1 MSSSLTWN
9 AQKKAAPATTTP
21 TPELA
26 PTDGDVAT
34 APVNAGIIAAFD
46 DEITRLRAGL
56 RTWPPAS
63 DQIPTG
69 EHVVLLMRMREQLLR
84 TSSGQGAA
92 PAPGVEMSPAS
103 ASAVGLSSMRR
114 AVAVTGQRI
123 AEAVK
128 KRAPKSTTKR
138 TSAPFDLTPTEDQQ
152 LIVEMLGRVAK
163 EVLAPMAEEADDAA
177 TMRRISPVIDSRVRS
192 MRPSTVSARSRR
204 ALFCMF
210 FFKCCFEKPFDSAL

>member
-34 APVNAGIIAAFD
+34 APANAGIIAAFD

-84 TSSGQGAA
+84 TSPGQGAA
-92 PAPGVEMSPAS
+92 LAPGVEMSPAS

-114 AVAVTGQRI
+114 AVAVTGLDERQVGELLVTASALKALQVQQEGENNKEVEQRI
-123 AEAVK
+123 QVLKAEQREILSRIAPSIARA
-128 KRAPKSTTKR
+128 KRWN
-138 TSAPFDLTPTEDQQ
+138 
-152 LIVEMLGRVAK
+152 MG
-163 EVLAPMAEEADDAA
+163 
-177 TMRRISPVIDSRVRS
+177 
-192 MRPSTVSARSRR
+192 RR
-204 ALFCMF
+204 AKL
-210 FFKCCFEKPFDSAL
+210 